1 MKKTTMG
8 KVGVITSP
16 ETGSVPFSRNSMPPF
31 SLLAA
36 TALGHRAA
44 ALEEPFYPVSF
55 LSGNPGEVVEC
66 AALSFTNSLSEGT

>member
-8 KVGVITSP
+8 KVGIITSP
-16 ETGSVPFSRNSMPPF
+16 EIGSVAFSRNSMPPF

-36 TALGHRAA
+36 TALGRQAA
-44 ALEEPFYPVSF
+44 ALEQPLYPVSF
-55 LSGNPGEVVEC
+55 SSGNPREVVEC